1 MTISLKATP
10 FKPVA
15 MTLAIVCLG
24 IAAPASSHPVPFSY
38 LDVYI
43 RDRVVEMTVVVH
55 TFDIAHDLD
64 VQPPERL
71 LESDVLSAQGN
82 AIVALVKS
90 RLQLKSNGQST
101 GEGAWSQPVALTER
115 QSIELRAR
123 FEVATQPGTLRLQTL
138 MFPYDPVHQS
148 FINFYERGAI
158 ATQAILDKDRTAVEF
173 YASSPRGIWAIAR
186 EFVPAG
192 ARHIL
197 TGFDHLL
204 FLFGLL
210 LLGGTM
216 RHLVLIVSA
225 FTVAQVI
232 TLALAALNI
241 VTPSLRFVE
250 PGIALSIVYVGA
262 DNLMVRGGRDV
273 RAWIAAAFGFIHG
286 FGYAG
291 ILRGLN
297 LSRLATSW
305 SVLSF
310 NLGVEIAQL
319 VVVFAVAL
327 ALRALRSRSEV
338 AGRRLAFAG
347 SILVIATG
355 TVWFIQRVFFPGG
368 MA

>member
-1 MTISLKATP
+1 MRRVIALSIAC
-10 FKPVA
+10 FG
-15 MTLAIVCLG
+15 LAV
-24 IAAPASSHPVPFSY
+24 PAHSHPVPFSY
-38 LDVYI
+38 LDVHI
-43 RDRVVEMTVVVH
+43 QDRAVEMTVVVH
-55 TFDIAHDLD
+55 TFDVAHDLD
-64 VQPPERL
+64 LQPPERL
-71 LESDVLSAQGN
+71 LEPGILSAQGH

-90 RLQLKSNGQST
+90 RLQLQSNGHSL
-101 GEGAWSQPVALTER
+101 GEGVWSQPVALMER
-115 QSIELRAR
+115 QSLEIRAR
-123 FEVATQPGTLRLQTL
+123 FDIATAPGTVQLRTL

-158 ATQAILDKDRTAVEF
+158 ATQAILDKDRTAVQF
-173 YASSPRGIWAIAR
+173 YASSPRGVWSVAR

-197 TGFDHLL
+197 TGLDHLI

-225 FTVAQVI
+225 FTVAQI
-232 TLALAALNI
+232 LTLALAALNI

-250 PGIALSIVYVGA
+250 PGIALSIIYVGA

-273 RAWIAAAFGFIHG
+273 RVWIAAVFGFIHG

-291 ILRGLN
+291 VLRGLN

-327 ALRALRSRSEV
+327 ALEALRSRSEV